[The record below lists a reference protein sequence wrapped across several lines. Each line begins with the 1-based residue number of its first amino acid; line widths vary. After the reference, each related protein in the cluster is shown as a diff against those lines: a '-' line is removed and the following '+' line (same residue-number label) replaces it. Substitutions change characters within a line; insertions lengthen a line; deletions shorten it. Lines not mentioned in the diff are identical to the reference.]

1 MSTTLPNVINA
12 QVVSI
17 PSPDPTGVAAQVQVE
32 NPRDDITLLPYQVD
46 GVRFMLEREAV
57 GAPICRGGILGDDMG
72 LGKTFQCI
80 SLIKSSPLTTA
91 RNLIVCPPALVAGW
105 TEELQACG
113 FSVFHLRAGKADW
126 IAASS
131 ESAGGRAIW
140 VTTYPKVVYYK
151 RDLCSQAPFDRI
163 ILDEGHCIR
172 NGPSTERWRACL
184 ALSNKTTCR
193 WILSATPVQNGGTD
207 WRNLCW
213 WLRVTCKAHL
223 IRTVA
228 PIIMLRRTMAELR
241 GVLDSLPPVAAW
253 NVHDLHIAPGT
264 EEYAVFQALANQLEE
279 AMESRHVSTLMKL
292 ELYMRIQQFVV
303 HPQVYIE
310 SMRRKFGT
318 AYPRPDWNVSAGATK
333 WSACFAEL
341 ASCIRKAVPTIV
353 FCQFRTEMD
362 MAAAEAVSMGA
373 KVWSIR
379 GGMTSSAVG
388 AAVREAREVVTSN
401 ALLASV
407 EDRVP
412 VVLVIQIVAGGAG
425 LNLQFCQSILFLS
438 QHWNPAVVHQAV
450 GRAVRIGQ
458 RAVVQIHVFR
468 VVDSVLENID
478 LRMAELHGVKVAGA
492 QGICPTFFQGFA
504 PFMPLKVQEIQ
515 PVLPVVLPT
524 GLPSASDPDPDPVDE
539 DPSAPP
545 PSLQVKVEAAT
556 AAA

>member
-1 MSTTLPNVINA
+1 
-12 QVVSI
+12 
-17 PSPDPTGVAAQVQVE
+17 
-32 NPRDDITLLPYQVD
+32 
-46 GVRFMLEREAV
+46 MLEREAV
-57 GAPICRGGILGDDMG
+57 GAPVCRGGILGDDMG

-113 FSVFHLRAGKADW
+113 FSVFHLRAGKAEW

-131 ESAGGRAIW
+131 ESAAGRAIW
-140 VTTYPKVVYYK
+140 ITTYPKVVYYK
-151 RDLCSQAPFDRI
+151 RDLCSQTPFDRI

-172 NGPSTERWRACL
+172 NGPSTERWRSCL
-184 ALSNKTTCR
+184 ALSNKTACR

-264 EEYAVFQALANQLEE
+264 EEYAIFQALANQLEE

-318 AYPRPDWNVSAGATK
+318 AYPRPDWASDAGATK

-341 ASCIRKAVPTIV
+341 ASCIRSCVPTIV

-379 GGMTSSAVG
+379 GGMTSASVG
-388 AAVREAREVVTSN
+388 AAVREAREVVASN
-401 ALLASV
+401 TGLLG
-407 EDRVP
+407 EEKVP

-438 QHWNPAVVHQAV
+438 QHWTPAVVHQAV

-468 VVDSVLENID
+468 IVDSVLENID

-492 QGICPTFFQGFA
+492 QGICPTFFQGF
-504 PFMPLKVQEIQ
+504 MPLKVQEIV
-515 PVLPVVLPT
+515 PVLPSSASSD
-524 GLPSASDPDPDPVDE
+524 PSAASASSASVASVASVDE
-539 DPSAPP
+539 DPSP
-545 PSLQVKVEAAT
+545 V
-556 AAA
+556 

>member
-1 MSTTLPNVINA
+1 MSITLPNVINA
-12 QVVSI
+12 QVI
-17 PSPDPTGVAAQVQVE
+17 AAPAAPVDLTVQ
-32 NPRDDITLLPYQVD
+32 NPRDDISLLPYQVE
-46 GVRFMLEREAV
+46 GVRFMLAREAV

-80 SLIKSSPLTTA
+80 SIIKSSPLTTA

-113 FSVFHLRAGKADW
+113 FSVYHLRAGKADW
-126 IAASS
+126 TLAASVLQG
-131 ESAGGRAIW
+131 SATGRPVWI
-140 VTTYPKVVYYK
+140 TTYPKVTIYK
-151 RDLCSQAPFDRI
+151 RTLCSQEPFDRV

-172 NGPSTERWRACL
+172 NGPATERWRACV
-184 ALSNKTTCR
+184 ALTKKSTTR

-213 WLRVTCKAHL
+213 WLRANCKSAD
-223 IRTVA
+223 IRTLA

-253 NVHDLHIAPGT
+253 NVHDLHITDP
-264 EEYAVFQALANQLEE
+264 EEKAIFQALANQLEE

-310 SMRRKFGT
+310 SMRRKFG
-318 AYPRPDWNVSAGATK
+318 ASYPRPDWSSGATK
-333 WSACFAEL
+333 WTACFAEL
-341 ASCIRKAVPTIV
+341 ASCVRRAVPTII
-353 FCQFRTEMD
+353 FCQCRVEMD
-362 MAAAEAVSMGA
+362 MAAVAASAMGA

-379 GGMTSSAVG
+379 GGMTSASVG
-388 AAVREAREVVTSN
+388 AAVREARETVASN
-401 ALLASV
+401 SSLSV

-412 VVLVIQIVAGGAG
+412 VVLIIQIVAGGAG
-425 LNLQFCQSILFLS
+425 LNLQFCESILFLS

-468 VVDSVLENID
+468 VVDSVMDNID
-478 LRMAELHGVKVAGA
+478 LRMADLHGVKVAGA
-492 QGICPTFFQGFA
+492 QSICGSFFQGFA
-504 PFMPLKVQEIQ
+504 PFLPLKEQAIT
-515 PVLPVVLPT
+515 PVLPSA
-524 GLPSASDPDPDPVDE
+524 PSASAQDPTTSVASASADE
-539 DPSAPP
+539 DPTP
-545 PSLQVKVEAAT
+545 PST

>member
-1 MSTTLPNVINA
+1 MSIPNVINA
-12 QVVSI
+12 QVI
-17 PSPDPTGVAAQVQVE
+17 PAEPTVLP
-32 NPRDDITLLPYQVD
+32 PRDDITLLSYQNE
-46 GVRFMLEREAV
+46 GVRFMLAREAKD
-57 GAPICRGGILGDDMG
+57 APVCRGGILGDDMG

-80 SLIKSSPLTTA
+80 SLIKSSPFSTF

-113 FSVFHLRAGKADW
+113 FSVYHLRPGKAEW
-126 IAASS
+126 LLVAS
-131 ESAGGRAIW
+131 ESLGGRPVW

-151 RDLCSQAPFDRI
+151 RDLCSQEPFDRV

-172 NGPSTERWRACL
+172 NGPSTERWRSCV
-184 ALSNKTTCR
+184 ALTKKTTCR

-213 WLRVTCKAHL
+213 WLRVTCKAHE
-223 IRTVA
+223 IRTLA
-228 PIIMLRRTMAELR
+228 PVIMLRRTMAELR

-253 NVHDLHIAPGT
+253 NVHDLHIEDP
-264 EEYAVFQALANQLEE
+264 EEKAVFQALANQLEE

-292 ELYMRIQQFVV
+292 ELFMRIQQFVV

-318 AYPRPDWNVSAGATK
+318 SYPRPDWTSGTTK

-341 ASCIRKAVPTIV
+341 ASCIRRAVPTIV

-362 MAAAEAVSMGA
+362 MAAAEASSMGA

-379 GGMTSSAVG
+379 GGMSSASVG
-388 AAVREAREVVTSN
+388 AAVKEARETVASN
-401 ALLASV
+401 SGRGV

-412 VVLVIQIVAGGAG
+412 VVLIIQIVAGGAG
-425 LNLQFCQSILFLS
+425 LNLQFCESILFLS

-458 RAVVQIHVFR
+458 KAVVQIHVFR
-468 VVDSVLENID
+468 VVDEVMDNID

-504 PFMPLKVQEIQ
+504 PFALQKIL

-524 GLPSASDPDPDPVDE
+524 AGPAPVASVDE
-539 DPSAPP
+539 DPTAPIPTIKVDTTASA
-545 PSLQVKVEAAT
+545 
-556 AAA
+556 

>member
-1 MSTTLPNVINA
+1 MSLPNVINA
-12 QVVSI
+12 QVI
-17 PSPDPTGVAAQVQVE
+17 PALTDPVDLTVQ
-32 NPRDDITLLPYQVD
+32 NPRDDITLLPYQVE
-46 GVRFMLEREAV
+46 GVRFMLAREAK

-113 FSVFHLRAGKADW
+113 FSVYHLRAGKAEW
-126 IAASS
+126 ALAGTVLV
-131 ESAGGRAIW
+131 AGGDSTGRPVW
-140 VTTYPKVVYYK
+140 VTTYPKVTIYK
-151 RDLCSQAPFDRI
+151 RTLCSQEPFDRV

-172 NGPSTERWRACL
+172 NGPATERWRACV
-184 ALSNKTTCR
+184 ALTKKSTAR

-213 WLRVTCKAHL
+213 WLRANCKSAD
-223 IRTVA
+223 IRTLA
-228 PIIMLRRTMAELR
+228 PVIMLRRTMAELR
-241 GVLDSLPPVAAW
+241 GVLDSLPPVATW
-253 NVHDLHIAPGT
+253 KVHDLHITDP
-264 EEYAVFQALANQLEE
+264 EEAAIFQALANQLEE

-310 SMRRKFGT
+310 SMRRKFG
-318 AYPRPDWNVSAGATK
+318 ASYPRPDWSAGTTK

-341 ASCIRKAVPTIV
+341 ASCVRRAVPTII
-353 FCQFRTEMD
+353 FCQFRVEMD
-362 MAAAEAVSMGA
+362 MAAVAASAMGA

-379 GGMTSSAVG
+379 GGMTSASVG
-388 AAVREAREVVTSN
+388 AAVREARETVAANSG
-401 ALLASV
+401 LLG

-412 VVLVIQIVAGGAG
+412 VVLIIQIVAGGAG
-425 LNLQFCQSILFLS
+425 LNLQFCESILFLS

-468 VVDSVLENID
+468 VVDSVMDNID
-478 LRMAELHGVKVAGA
+478 MRMADLHGVKVAGA
-492 QGICPTFFQGFA
+492 QGICSTFFQGFA
-504 PFMPLKVQEIQ
+504 PFLPAKEQAIT
-515 PVLPVVLPT
+515 PVLPGVI
-524 GLPSASDPDPDPVDE
+524 PSAPSAQDPTSSPDE
-539 DPSAPP
+539 DPTAPP
-545 PSLQVKVEAAT
+545 ST
-556 AAA
+556 A

>member
-1 MSTTLPNVINA
+1 MSIPNVINA
-12 QVVSI
+12 QVI
-17 PSPDPTGVAAQVQVE
+17 PAEPTVQ
-32 NPRDDITLLPYQVD
+32 PPKDGITLLPYQNE
-46 GVRFMLEREAV
+46 GVRFMLAREAV
-57 GAPICRGGILGDDMG
+57 TAPVCRGGILGDDMG

-80 SLIKSSPLTTA
+80 SLIKSSPFSTF

-113 FSVFHLRAGKADW
+113 FSVYHLRPGKAEW
-126 IAASS
+126 ILSGTAAS
-131 ESAGGRAIW
+131 ESLGGRPVW

-151 RDLCSQAPFDRI
+151 RDLCSQEPFDRV

-172 NGPSTERWRACL
+172 NGPSTERWRSCV
-184 ALSNKTTCR
+184 ALTKKTTCR

-213 WLRVTCKAHL
+213 WLRVTCKAHE

-228 PIIMLRRTMAELR
+228 PVIMLRRTMAELR
-241 GVLDSLPPVAAW
+241 GILDSLPPVAAW
-253 NVHDLHIAPGT
+253 NVHDLHIEDP
-264 EEYAVFQALANQLEE
+264 EEKAVFQALANQLEE

-292 ELYMRIQQFVV
+292 ELFMRIQQFVV

-318 AYPRPDWNVSAGATK
+318 AYPRPDWDSGTTK
-333 WSACFAEL
+333 WSACFSEL
-341 ASCIRKAVPTIV
+341 ASCVRRAVPTII

-362 MAAAEAVSMGA
+362 MAATAAEAMGA

-379 GGMTSSAVG
+379 GGMSSASVG
-388 AAVREAREVVTSN
+388 SSVKEARETVASN
-401 ALLASV
+401 SALSA

-425 LNLQFCQSILFLS
+425 LNLQFCESILFLS

-458 RAVVQIHVFR
+458 KAVVQIHVFR
-468 VVDSVLENID
+468 IVDEVMDNID
-478 LRMAELHGVKVAGA
+478 LRMAELHGIKVAGA

-504 PFMPLKVQEIQ
+504 PFMPLPEQKIL
-515 PVLPVVLPT
+515 PVLPVVLPSSVDSVAAF
-524 GLPSASDPDPDPVDE
+524 PASVDE
-539 DPSAPP
+539 DP
-545 PSLQVKVEAAT
+545 T
-556 AAA
+556 AAVAA

>member
-1 MSTTLPNVINA
+1 MSLPNVINA
-12 QVVSI
+12 QVI
-17 PSPDPTGVAAQVQVE
+17 PALTDPVDLTVQ
-32 NPRDDITLLPYQVD
+32 NPRDDITLLPYQVE
-46 GVRFMLEREAV
+46 GVRFMLAREAK

-113 FSVFHLRAGKADW
+113 FSVYHLRAGKAEW
-126 IAASS
+126 ALAGTVLV
-131 ESAGGRAIW
+131 AGGDSTGRPVW
-140 VTTYPKVVYYK
+140 VTTYPKVTIYK
-151 RDLCSQAPFDRI
+151 RTLCSQEPFDRV

-172 NGPSTERWRACL
+172 NGPATERWRACV
-184 ALSNKTTCR
+184 ALTKKSTAR

-213 WLRVTCKAHL
+213 WLRANCKSAD
-223 IRTVA
+223 IRTLA
-228 PIIMLRRTMAELR
+228 PVIMLRRTMAELR
-241 GVLDSLPPVAAW
+241 GVLDSLPPVATW
-253 NVHDLHIAPGT
+253 KVHDLHITDP
-264 EEYAVFQALANQLEE
+264 EEAAIFQALANQLEE

-310 SMRRKFGT
+310 SMRRKFG
-318 AYPRPDWNVSAGATK
+318 ASYPRPDWSAGTTK

-341 ASCIRKAVPTIV
+341 ASCVRRAVPTII
-353 FCQFRTEMD
+353 FCQFRVEMD
-362 MAAAEAVSMGA
+362 MAAVAASAMGA

-379 GGMTSSAVG
+379 GGMTSASVG
-388 AAVREAREVVTSN
+388 AAVREARETVAANSG
-401 ALLASV
+401 LLG

-412 VVLVIQIVAGGAG
+412 VVLIIQIVAGGAG
-425 LNLQFCQSILFLS
+425 LNLQFCESILFLS

-468 VVDSVLENID
+468 VVDSVMDNID
-478 LRMAELHGVKVAGA
+478 MRMADLHGVKVAGA
-492 QGICPTFFQGFA
+492 QGICSTFFQGFA
-504 PFMPLKVQEIQ
+504 PFLPAKEQAIT
-515 PVLPVVLPT
+515 PVLPGVI
-524 GLPSASDPDPDPVDE
+524 PSAPSAQDPTSSPDE
-539 DPSAPP
+539 DP
-545 PSLQVKVEAAT
+545 T
-556 AAA
+556 

>member
-1 MSTTLPNVINA
+1 MSITLPGTINA
-12 QVVSI
+12 QVI
-17 PSPDPTGVAAQVQVE
+17 PVLTAPAPAAPLTVE
-32 NPRDDITLLPYQVD
+32 NPRDDITLLPYQVE
-46 GVRFMLEREAV
+46 GVRFMLAREAV

-113 FSVFHLRAGKADW
+113 FSVYHLRAGKADW
-126 IAASS
+126 VLTGTVLTGTVLTGTALAASVLQG
-131 ESAGGRAIW
+131 SATGRPIW
-140 VTTYPKVVYYK
+140 VTTYPKVTIYK
-151 RDLCSQAPFDRI
+151 RTLCSQEPFDRV

-172 NGPSTERWRACL
+172 NGPATERWRACV
-184 ALSNKTTCR
+184 ALTKKTTCR

-213 WLRVTCKAHL
+213 WLRANCKAHEL
-223 IRTVA
+223 RTLA

-253 NVHDLHIAPGT
+253 NVHDLHITDP
-264 EEYAVFQALANQLEE
+264 EEKAIFQALANQLEE

-310 SMRRKFGT
+310 SMRRKFG
-318 AYPRPDWNVSAGATK
+318 ASYPRPDWSSGATK
-333 WSACFAEL
+333 WTACFAEL
-341 ASCIRKAVPTIV
+341 ASCVRRAVPTII
-353 FCQFRTEMD
+353 FCQFRVEMD
-362 MAAAEAVSMGA
+362 MAAVAAAAMGA

-379 GGMTSSAVG
+379 GGMTSASVG
-388 AAVREAREVVTSN
+388 AAVKEARETVAANVSLS
-401 ALLASV
+401 A

-412 VVLVIQIVAGGAG
+412 VVLIIQIVAGGAG

-458 RAVVQIHVFR
+458 KAVVQIHVFR
-468 VVDSVLENID
+468 VVDSVMDNID
-478 LRMAELHGVKVAGA
+478 LRMADLHGVKVAGA
-492 QGICPTFFQGFA
+492 MSICPTFFQGFA
-504 PFMPLKVQEIQ
+504 PFMPLPKQEIQ
-515 PVLPVVLPT
+515 PVLPVV
-524 GLPSASDPDPDPVDE
+524 SDPTEAVSAAEADE
-539 DPSAPP
+539 DPTAP
-545 PSLQVKVEAAT
+545 S
-556 AAA
+556 

>member
-1 MSTTLPNVINA
+1 MSITLPNVINA
-12 QVVSI
+12 QVI
-17 PSPDPTGVAAQVQVE
+17 AAPADPVDLTVQ
-32 NPRDDITLLPYQVD
+32 NPRDDISLLPYQVE
-46 GVRFMLEREAV
+46 GVRFMLAREAV

-113 FSVFHLRAGKADW
+113 FSVYHLRAGKADW
-126 IAASS
+126 TLAASVLQG
-131 ESAGGRAIW
+131 SATGRPVWI
-140 VTTYPKVVYYK
+140 TTYPKVTIYK
-151 RDLCSQAPFDRI
+151 RTLCSQEPFDRV

-172 NGPSTERWRACL
+172 NGPATERWRACV
-184 ALSNKTTCR
+184 ALTKKSTAR

-213 WLRVTCKAHL
+213 WLRANCKSAD
-223 IRTVA
+223 IRTLA

-253 NVHDLHIAPGT
+253 NVHDLHITDP
-264 EEYAVFQALANQLEE
+264 EEKAIFQALANQLEE

-310 SMRRKFGT
+310 SMRRKFG
-318 AYPRPDWNVSAGATK
+318 ASYPRPDWSSGATK
-333 WSACFAEL
+333 WTACFAEL
-341 ASCIRKAVPTIV
+341 ASCVRRAVPTII
-353 FCQFRTEMD
+353 FCQFRVEMD
-362 MAAAEAVSMGA
+362 MAAVAASAMGA

-379 GGMTSSAVG
+379 GGMTSASVG
-388 AAVREAREVVTSN
+388 AAVREARETVASN
-401 ALLASV
+401 SSLSV

-412 VVLVIQIVAGGAG
+412 VVLIIQIVAGGAG
-425 LNLQFCQSILFLS
+425 LNLQFCESILFLS

-468 VVDSVLENID
+468 VVDSVMDNID
-478 LRMAELHGVKVAGA
+478 LRMADLHGVKVAGA
-492 QGICPTFFQGFA
+492 QSICGSFFQGFA
-504 PFMPLKVQEIQ
+504 PFLPLKEQAIT
-515 PVLPVVLPT
+515 PVLPSA
-524 GLPSASDPDPDPVDE
+524 PSATTSVASASEADE
-539 DPSAPP
+539 DP
-545 PSLQVKVEAAT
+545 T
-556 AAA
+556 

>member
-1 MSTTLPNVINA
+1 MSITLPNVINA
-12 QVVSI
+12 QVI
-17 PSPDPTGVAAQVQVE
+17 AAPAAPVDLTVQ
-32 NPRDDITLLPYQVD
+32 NPRDDISLLPYQVE
-46 GVRFMLEREAV
+46 GVRFMLAREAV

-113 FSVFHLRAGKADW
+113 FSVYHLRAGKADW
-126 IAASS
+126 TLAASVLQG
-131 ESAGGRAIW
+131 SATGRPVWI
-140 VTTYPKVVYYK
+140 TTYPKVTIYK
-151 RDLCSQAPFDRI
+151 RTLCSQEPFDRV

-172 NGPSTERWRACL
+172 NGPATERWRACV
-184 ALSNKTTCR
+184 ALTKKSTTR

-213 WLRVTCKAHL
+213 WLRANCKSAD
-223 IRTVA
+223 IRTLA

-253 NVHDLHIAPGT
+253 NVHDLHITDP
-264 EEYAVFQALANQLEE
+264 EEKAIFQALANQLEE

-310 SMRRKFGT
+310 SMRRKFG
-318 AYPRPDWNVSAGATK
+318 ASYPRPDWAAGTTK
-333 WSACFAEL
+333 WTACFAEL
-341 ASCIRKAVPTIV
+341 ASCVRRAVPTII
-353 FCQFRTEMD
+353 FCQFRVEMD
-362 MAAAEAVSMGA
+362 MAAVAASAMGA

-379 GGMTSSAVG
+379 GGMTSASVG
-388 AAVREAREVVTSN
+388 AAVREARETVASN
-401 ALLASV
+401 SSLSV

-412 VVLVIQIVAGGAG
+412 VVLIIQIVAGGAG
-425 LNLQFCQSILFLS
+425 LNLQFCESILFLS

-468 VVDSVLENID
+468 VVDSVMDNID
-478 LRMAELHGVKVAGA
+478 LRMADLHGVKVAGA
-492 QGICPTFFQGFA
+492 QSICGSFFQGFA
-504 PFMPLKVQEIQ
+504 PFLPLKEQAIT
-515 PVLPVVLPT
+515 PVLPSA
-524 GLPSASDPDPDPVDE
+524 PSASAQDPTTSVASASADE
-539 DPSAPP
+539 DP
-545 PSLQVKVEAAT
+545 T
-556 AAA
+556 